1 MHSYSEAV
9 RKLAA
14 AWRNRSADT
23 HRVIIFTTE
32 PQRHHITSSSCSDI
46 SDGPIKTGKQETTW
60 VQLENTSSHQH
71 EDNRGVKSQK
81 ASFTFIVSSPQQTP
95 PSTLL
100 PPFLPSFLPPSLH
113 LCRLGHTSCLHLCF
127 FKGCC
132 STDRERSVNNTR
144 HSSKRLKVDQ
154 LADAVT
160 SVLTH

>member
-1 MHSYSEAV
+1 MHSLREAV

-60 VQLENTSSHQH
+60 VQLENTSSHHQH
-71 EDNRGVKSQK
+71 EDNRGVQSQK

-95 PSTLL
+95 PS
-100 PPFLPSFLPPSLH
+100 SLPPSLH
-113 LCRLGHTSCLHLCF
+113 LCRLGHTSCHHLCF

>member
-46 SDGPIKTGKQETTW
+46 SDGLIKTGKQETTW

-71 EDNRGVKSQK
+71 EDNRGVQSQK
-81 ASFTFIVSSPQQTP
+81 ASFTFIFHRIFAPADP
-95 PSTLL
+95 TLL
-100 PPFLPSFLPPSLH
+100 PPSSLPPSLH